1 MSHFLNLMLKDFIMA
16 KCEIAQ
22 FGVSNIVTGAARQ
35 PYLDT
40 TITVIDSSL
49 NQSKM
54 VVEDTAPCA
63 IQGLVVLQ
71 NLEDKNR
78 SFGFIMNDGEK
89 AFAFILGS
97 GERNGSESF
106 KLYMQKY
113 KELEENLSEAS
124 GGFKAGMAISL
135 SPKVAKAAQLAAEKI
150 SASFITFQ
158 GKEAKTLLKEKEI
171 DETIK
176 TKVTDDGEFI
186 VYYDEAA
193 IVATIEVMSSCT
205 VAFFNFLAVVKT
217 MGIFNGFETKAKE
230 LKKKIALRCRAIKN
244 ASKD

>member
-1 MSHFLNLMLKDFIMA
+1 MSKI
-16 KCEIAQ
+16 EISQ
-22 FGVSNIVTGAARQ
+22 FGVSNIVTGAARH

-71 NLEDKNR
+71 NLEDKVR

-89 AFAFILGS
+89 AFAFILGR
-97 GERNGSESF
+97 GDRNGTESF
-106 KLYMQKY
+106 KLYMKMY
-113 KELEENLSEAS
+113 KELEENLTETS
-124 GGFKAGMAISL
+124 GGFKAGMTISL
-135 SPKVAKAAQLAAEKI
+135 SPKVAKAAKDAAEKI
-150 SASFITFQ
+150 NSSFLSFK
-158 GKEAKTLLKEKEI
+158 GKEAKSLLKEKEN
-171 DETIK
+171 DETVK
-176 TKVTDDGEFI
+176 TKIAENGDFAI
-186 VYYDEAA
+186 YYDEAA
-193 IVATIEVMSSCT
+193 IIATIEVMAACT
-205 VAFFNFLAVVKT
+205 EAFFNFLMVVKNL
-217 MGIFNGFETKAKE
+217 GIINGFEKKAKE